1 MNAPEPGTPSDS
13 LYSYPTNPLL
23 DEAYV
28 ESYVSRERELPRTV
42 WRPFFAPIAD
52 VEAKKGDTV
61 EFEVKTLN
69 PADQHEEGV
78 AYPVTVTA
86 SGLPVGA
93 SFDGRVF
100 SWAVPSDAESGE
112 YPVVFQLSDGL
123 NTADKTAVITVL

>member
-1 MNAPEPGTPSDS
+1 M
-13 LYSYPTNPLL
+13 
-23 DEAYV
+23 
-28 ESYVSRERELPRTV
+28 
-42 WRPFFAPIAD
+42 
-52 VEAKKGDTV
+52 